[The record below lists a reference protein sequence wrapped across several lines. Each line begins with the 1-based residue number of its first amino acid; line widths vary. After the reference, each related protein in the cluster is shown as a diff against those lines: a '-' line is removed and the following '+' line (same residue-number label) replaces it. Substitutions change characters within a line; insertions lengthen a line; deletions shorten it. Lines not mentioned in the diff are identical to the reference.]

1 MDLEGGAKRG
11 RDDSVPP
18 DEPSDKRLKVEELPE
33 EFAPLGAAYYNPATL
48 PNLVAETTA
57 YSIIDIA
64 EGAAPNPSKD
74 ILLPVSMREFGYV
87 PDPTDPKTI
96 ADAEKNQSIVFG
108 ELTESIKA
116 CLDEDTYNRLYEKV
130 VNKSILDE
138 GAAKATNKT
147 PKKIRKAPTKVR
159 KGTLRDFF
167 EPSTPVTQCNNT
179 VGSQNEKSMC
189 WICDTPIRGG
199 ESYGFKFAPECEHV
213 FPVMQAL
220 CFTGLYSA
228 GIYEALKDEAD
239 RSGEN
244 RGDLYKQELRREYR
258 WAHEI
263 CNQVKSNTHFIIVG
277 NDFKFGIEPRF
288 IKQMLFA
295 ILETKNYG
303 GGEKLWQWIQQ
314 QIPNQGKSKKVW
326 VDNQTEKIY
335 AICSEITKQANNL
348 GYTSSQFLAMSVMKI
363 REYVAMDPDIS
374 KRSIAGIAKTDPSVG
389 SNVSLSMIR
398 SGDLIPEVVDLY
410 SRDIHR
416 LITGLISGA
425 LSEAGLRGTGLN
437 AIQRAELSA
446 QLSSK
451 FIEDAFVTEMTTDST
466 VLSQYRELREAL
478 FVLSYNKNKYDD
490 RAVWSDVQTIWPLM
504 VYVFILWR
512 SVLFGTRT
520 IPALG
525 NIPADSKIVT
535 ILQVKAKALLDRQ
548 LDTVDSVLTAK
559 FGPEYT
565 METII
570 RDMDKIMESVPEGT
584 GKPWFGRGRKTQKSH
599 GKRNRRTYR
608 KKN

>member
-1 MDLEGGAKRG
+1 MEG
-11 RDDSVPP
+11 V
-18 DEPSDKRLKVEELPE
+18 
-33 EFAPLGAAYYNPATL
+33 FAPPGAADYNPATL

-64 EGAAPNPSKD
+64 EGAVANPSKD

-96 ADAEKNQSIVFG
+96 ADAERNQGIVFG
-108 ELTESIKA
+108 ELTESIKK

-138 GAAKATNKT
+138 EAAEGTEKQ

-228 GIYEALKDEAD
+228 GIYEGLKDEAD
-239 RSGEN
+239 KNGRN
-244 RGDLYKQELRREYR
+244 RGDVYREELQR
-258 WAHEI
+258 
-263 CNQVKSNTHFIIVG
+263 VKSNTHFIVLG
-277 NDFKFGIEPRF
+277 NDLKFGIEPRF

-303 GGEKLWQWIQQ
+303 GGEKLWKWIQAQ
-314 QIPNQGKSKKVW
+314 DKNKGKSKSQW
-326 VDNQTEKIY
+326 VDGQTKSIN
-335 AICSEITKQANNL
+335 AICSEITEQANKL
-348 GYTSSQFLAMSVMKI
+348 GYTPTQFLAMSVMKI
-363 REYVAMDPDIS
+363 REYVAMDPEIS
-374 KRSIAGIAKTDPSVG
+374 RPNVRGIPKTAPSVG
-389 SNVSLSMIR
+389 TNVSLYRINS
-398 SGDLIPEVVDLY
+398 SDLSPVIQLY
-410 SRDIHR
+410 ARDIHR
-416 LITGLISGA
+416 VMTGLISVA
-425 LSEAGLRGTGLN
+425 LSEAGFKGTGLD
-437 AIQRAELSA
+437 ARQRAKLAGELSS
-446 QLSSK
+446 QG
-451 FIEDAFVTEMTTDST
+451 IEQEFVRGMTTDPRT
-466 VLSQYRELREAL
+466 LSDYRNLRESL
-478 FVLSYNKNKYDD
+478 FVLSYNKNNGADQPI
-490 RAVWSDVQTIWPLM
+490 WSDIQTIWPFM
-504 VYVFILWR
+504 VYGYILWR
-512 SVLFGTRT
+512 SFLLGTQT
-520 IPALG
+520 IPALT
-525 NIPADSKIVT
+525 NIQADSPFVRLLQSKAQALVNDRVGT
-535 ILQVKAKALLDRQ
+535 IDSLL
-548 LDTVDSVLTAK
+548 TTK

-565 METII
+565 LLYII
-570 RDMDKIMESVPEGT
+570 ENRDKIMESIPEGT
-584 GKPWFGRGRKTQKSH
+584 GKAWFGAARKTRKSH

-608 KKN
+608 RKN